1 MVISKDPFF
10 ETILPGKNFKGVNT
24 VTHEDLRWKRRDI
37 KTVNLLPNIIAA
49 NKAKKM
55 KAYEAI
61 LLQNGKVTE
70 GTSSNIWIIKK
81 NNLITHPANTDILK
95 GVTRTSI
102 LTGKTNTIS
111 LPVTQEQLDLYE
123 NSKELIQNG
132 KNGFLFET
140 GNVDAL
146 TSILNEL
153 IRDKSKLSYYSNV
166 LIVSDPAHPENE
178 GQVKLFKF
186 GKKIFDKITEA
197 MQPEFD
203 DETPINPF
211 DFWKGANFKLKI
223 RKVDGFWNYDK
234 SEFEGVSAIADNDDS
249 IKAIW
254 EKQYPLKPFLDAD
267 NFKSYEELKEKLNR
281 VITGTKSTDTVEN
294 VDLPSTS
301 TGTVQSKDSAS
312 TASASDSDDT
322 LDYFSKLAEE

>member
-1 MVISKDPFF
+1 MDFESLKTSSSGFDKLTKALEENLNPEDSKKQNKYQDERLWKPELDKTGNGYAVLRFLPATSGEDMPWVRLWSHAFQGPGGWYIENSLTTLGHKDPVS
-10 ETILPGKNFKGVNT
+10 EENT
-24 VTHEDLRWKRRDI
+24 RLWNTGAESDKQVARNRKR
-37 KTVNLLPNIIAA
+37 
-49 NKAKKM
+49 
-55 KAYEAI
+55 
-61 LLQNGKVTE
+61 
-70 GTSSNIWIIKK
+70 
-81 NNLITHPANTDILK
+81 
-95 GVTRTSI
+95 
-102 LTGKTNTIS
+102 
-111 LPVTQEQLDLYE
+111 
-123 NSKELIQNG
+123 
-132 KNGFLFET
+132 
-140 GNVDAL
+140 
-146 TSILNEL
+146 
-153 IRDKSKLSYYSNV
+153 KLSYYSNV

>member
-1 MVISKDPFF
+1 MDFESLKTSSSGFDKLTKALEENLNPEDSKKQNKYQDERLWKPELDKTGNGYAVLRFLPATSGEDMPWVRLWSHAFQGPGGWYIENSLTTLGHKDPVS
-10 ETILPGKNFKGVNT
+10 EENTRLWNTGVESDKGIARN
-24 VTHEDLRWKRRDI
+24 RKR
-37 KTVNLLPNIIAA
+37 
-49 NKAKKM
+49 
-55 KAYEAI
+55 
-61 LLQNGKVTE
+61 
-70 GTSSNIWIIKK
+70 
-81 NNLITHPANTDILK
+81 
-95 GVTRTSI
+95 
-102 LTGKTNTIS
+102 
-111 LPVTQEQLDLYE
+111 
-123 NSKELIQNG
+123 
-132 KNGFLFET
+132 
-140 GNVDAL
+140 
-146 TSILNEL
+146 
-153 IRDKSKLSYYSNV
+153 KLSYYSNV

-178 GQVKLFKF
+178 VQVILFKF

>member
-1 MVISKDPFF
+1 MDFESLKTSSSGFDKLTKALEENLSPEDSKNKNKYQDDRFWKPELDKTGNGYAVLRFLPASENEDMPWVRIWSHAFQGPGGWYIENSLTTLGHKDPVS
-10 ETILPGKNFKGVNT
+10 EENT
-24 VTHEDLRWKRRDI
+24 RLWNTGAESDKQVARNRKR
-37 KTVNLLPNIIAA
+37 
-49 NKAKKM
+49 
-55 KAYEAI
+55 
-61 LLQNGKVTE
+61 
-70 GTSSNIWIIKK
+70 
-81 NNLITHPANTDILK
+81 
-95 GVTRTSI
+95 
-102 LTGKTNTIS
+102 
-111 LPVTQEQLDLYE
+111 
-123 NSKELIQNG
+123 
-132 KNGFLFET
+132 
-140 GNVDAL
+140 
-146 TSILNEL
+146 
-153 IRDKSKLSYYSNV
+153 KLSYYSNV
-166 LIVSDPAHPENE
+166 LVVSDPAHPENE

>member
-1 MVISKDPFF
+1 MDFESLKTSSSGFDKLTKALEENLNPEDSKKQNKYQDERLWKPELDKTGNGYAVLRFLPATQNEDMPWVRLWSHAFQGPGGWYIENSLTTLGHKDPVS
-10 ETILPGKNFKGVNT
+10 EENTRLWNTGVESDKGIARN
-24 VTHEDLRWKRRDI
+24 RKR
-37 KTVNLLPNIIAA
+37 
-49 NKAKKM
+49 
-55 KAYEAI
+55 
-61 LLQNGKVTE
+61 
-70 GTSSNIWIIKK
+70 
-81 NNLITHPANTDILK
+81 
-95 GVTRTSI
+95 
-102 LTGKTNTIS
+102 
-111 LPVTQEQLDLYE
+111 
-123 NSKELIQNG
+123 
-132 KNGFLFET
+132 
-140 GNVDAL
+140 
-146 TSILNEL
+146 
-153 IRDKSKLSYYSNV
+153 KLSYYSNV